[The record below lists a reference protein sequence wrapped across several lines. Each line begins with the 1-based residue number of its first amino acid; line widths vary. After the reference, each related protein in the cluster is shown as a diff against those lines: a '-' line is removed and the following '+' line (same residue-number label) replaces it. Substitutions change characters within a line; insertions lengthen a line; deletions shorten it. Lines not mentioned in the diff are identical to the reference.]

1 MTPTVQCLLW
11 CFLDLLGLRGG
22 TEGWK
27 GGGGEKGE
35 ESEGEGGGGGRRI
48 GNGALISFQILQ
60 IQKRTWKETSKKRII
75 GGGTWFVF

>member
-1 MTPTVQCLLW
+1 VE
-11 CFLDLLGLRGG
+11 LRGG
-22 TEGWK
+22 KGVGGERGGER
-27 GGGGEKGE
+27 GGGGG
-35 ESEGEGGGGGRRI
+35 GGGGGCGGGGGRGRS